1 MMDYEFHV
9 GDYVETV
16 DGEIG
21 YLTKIVIDEDFINFY
36 GVFSYNKKS
45 FEFHYYRELLPYS
58 FRRIGKYDFT
68 KPEQPKEIKK
78 LPDGYGDGYVLYK
91 GTTEVDGSVDNG
103 WVSIGVLSSKIN
115 DLVDAVNELRSK

>member
-1 MMDYEFHV
+1 MNYTRIIICIVNNYFL
-9 GDYVETV
+9 GIY
-16 DGEIG
+16 I
-21 YLTKIVIDEDFINFY
+21 IVIIINFY

-103 WVSIGVLSSKIN
+103 WVSIGVLYSKIN

>member
-1 MMDYEFHV
+1 MKYEFHV

-68 KPEQPKEIKK
+68 KLEQPREIKK

>member
-1 MMDYEFHV
+1 MDYEFHV
-9 GDYVETV
+9 GDYVETI

-68 KPEQPKEIKK
+68 KSERPKEIGK
-78 LPDGYGDGYVLYK
+78 LK
-91 GTTEVDGSVDNG
+91 HNG
-103 WVSIGVLSSKIN
+103 WCMGVSGDNLITKIN
-115 DLVDAVNELRSK
+115 ELVDAVNELKEKIN

>member
-1 MMDYEFHV
+1 MDYEFHV
-9 GDYVETV
+9 GDYVETI

-68 KPEQPKEIKK
+68 KPENPKEIER
-78 LPDGYGDGYVLYK
+78 LNNCNWNS
-91 GTTEVDGSVDNG
+91 TAA
-103 WVSIGVLSSKIN
+103 KIN
-115 DLVDAVNELRSK
+115 ELVDAVNELRKEST

>member
-1 MMDYEFHV
+1 MDYEFHV
-9 GDYVETV
+9 GDYVETI

-45 FEFHYYRELLPYS
+45 FKFHYYRELLPYS

>member
-1 MMDYEFHV
+1 MDYEFHV

-58 FRRIGKYDFT
+58 FRRIGKHDFT